1 MKKLS
6 KLQAG
11 TYVISNITC
20 TLITKHTVA
29 SLNTHYKS
37 EV

>member
-11 TYVISNITC
+11 TYVTC